1 MIPQIDL
8 NSLNIIDFLILSV
21 LAVSVLFGMH
31 RGFISGV
38 LSLVALI
45 GSAALAFLVSGD
57 LAAWLKGNQ
66 TLVDTLLYYTDAGS
80 RIANPELALMPVS
93 QLSESTL
100 AQVLQSAN
108 LPEAF
113 QSAFLAATG
122 SASGQ
127 ATIAQLLSETIV
139 SASISILSFLICF
152 FIAYCAATLLIHMI
166 QYVFELPVLRHLDA
180 LVGGVFG
187 LLRGVLLLFI
197 LFALVPIVLAVAPVP
212 QIEEMIAASRMAPM
226 FDSQLI
232 LSILR
237 SSIG

>member
-1 MIPQIDL
+1 MISQISV

-38 LSLVALI
+38 LSLAALI
-45 GSAALAFLVSGD
+45 GSAVLAFLVSGD

-66 TLVDTLLYYTDAGS
+66 TLVDTLMYYTDAGS
-80 RIANPELALMPVS
+80 RIANLDLSLLPVS
-93 QLSESTL
+93 QLSEGTL
-100 AQVLQSAN
+100 YQVLQSAD
-108 LPEAF
+108 LPDAF
-113 QSAFLAATG
+113 QSAFLSAVNT
-122 SASGQ
+122 ASGSMTV
-127 ATIAQLLSETIV
+127 AHLLSETIV
-139 SASISILSFLICF
+139 GVSISILSFLICF
-152 FIAYCAATLLIHMI
+152 LIAYCIATFLIHMI

-180 LVGGVFG
+180 LVGGAFG

-212 QIEEMIAASRMAPM
+212 QISELLGGSQLAPM
-226 FDSQLI
+226 FNSQII

-237 SSIG
+237 GSV

>member
-1 MIPQIDL
+1 MIPQIALD
-8 NSLNIIDFLILSV
+8 SLNIIDFMILAV

-38 LSLVALI
+38 LSLAALI

-80 RIANPELALMPVS
+80 RIANPDLSLMPVS
-93 QLSESTL
+93 QLSESAL
-100 AQVLQSAN
+100 YQVLQSAD
-108 LPEAF
+108 LPDAF
-113 QSAFLAATG
+113 QSAFLSAINTAGG
-122 SASGQ
+122 ST
-127 ATIAQLLSETIV
+127 TIAQLLSETIV
-139 SASISILSFLICF
+139 GVSISILSFLICF
-152 FIAYCAATLLIHMI
+152 FIVYCIATFLIHMI

-180 LVGGVFG
+180 LIGGAFG

-212 QIEEMIAASRMAPM
+212 QISELLNGSQLAPA
-226 FDSQLI
+226 FDSRII

-237 SSIG
+237 GSV